1 MAKKAQIEFKNMRE
15 LFPLEGAAVTMRQT
29 ICRPPCGERPLLT
42 ARVVYPAFDFPDGAP
57 ACRINSRY
65 AELAERFLAWC
76 ADRGA
81 EFASVGYASDP
92 DPARRFKHRRYLA
105 YLHVTPGF
113 VSPELISVWGEA
125 AMLHGA
131 DVIGRRV
138 FSECWRVRDAALIP
152 WPKSRRAGEAVFISN
167 DGKFM
172 RIAAGESGASRPAA
186 IIEDS
191 IYEFRTISKLF
202 ATIR

>member
-1 MAKKAQIEFKNMRE
+1 MANNARSEAKSMRE
-15 LFPLEGAAVTMRQT
+15 LFPGEGAAVTMRQT
-29 ICRPPCGERPLLT
+29 VCHPHCGERPLLT
-42 ARVVYPAFDFPDGAP
+42 ARAVYPAFDFTADAP
-57 ACRINSRY
+57 AYRINKFY
-65 AELAERFLAWC
+65 AELAEAFLSWC
-76 ADRGA
+76 AERGA
-81 EFASVGYASDP
+81 EFASNGYASDP

-125 AMLHGA
+125 AMLHGT
-131 DVIGRRV
+131 DVMGRRV
-138 FSECWRVRDAALIP
+138 FAECWRVRDAALIP
-152 WPKSRRAGEAVFISN
+152 WPKSRCRTETVFVSREG
-167 DGKFM
+167 DLM
-172 RIAAGESGASRPAA
+172 RITANDSGHFHPAE